1 MKLIGTIKEENLT
14 IETIKKE
21 RISVRGIILKE
32 DKILL
37 TYSQMFHDYTT
48 PGGGVESGEVLEE
61 TLKRE
66 IKEEVGGFIK
76 SATAIGY
83 IDEYR
88 TFIDDFRPHAGS
100 VFHQRNYYY
109 LVEIDYFENTHRNKD
124 EIHYGMEARWVYPD
138 EAINQ
143 NNSEIERRSKG
154 EVHLVHPY
162 TTLKRENTILKYIK
176 EHLL

>member
-1 MKLIGTIKEENLT
+1 MKLIGTIKEENLI

-21 RISVRGIILKE
+21 RISVRGIILK
-32 DKILL
+32 DNKILL

-143 NNSEIERRSKG
+143 DRKS
-154 EVHLVHPY
+154 VV
-162 TTLKRENTILKYIK
+162 
-176 EHLL
+176 